1 MPDLSAA
8 ATLDLWEAAR
18 ELRPVERALAL
29 AAAGE
34 PVGAEELARLPL
46 GRRDARILELHEALA
61 GRELDATAACPA
73 CGEQAEFAVDA
84 DELLARDADSQ
95 RTAPVEA
102 DGFVVHWRPPDSR
115 DVAAAAQ
122 RGDAAAAE
130 RTLLARCV
138 TSATGPDG
146 VVDATALPGNV
157 RGEVSRAMGDADPL
171 AEVLVDVVCPACDTE
186 FVADLDVGAFVWA
199 EVHGR
204 AQRLLHE
211 VDVLARAYGW
221 TETEVLALGDRR
233 REAYLTL
240 AGEVGG

>member
-1 MPDLSAA
+1 
-8 ATLDLWEAAR
+8 
-18 ELRPVERALAL
+18 
-29 AAAGE
+29 
-34 PVGAEELARLPL
+34 
-46 GRRDARILELHEALA
+46 
-61 GRELDATAACPA
+61 
-73 CGEQAEFAVDA
+73 
-84 DELLARDADSQ
+84 
-95 RTAPVEA
+95 
-102 DGFVVHWRPPDSR
+102 
-115 DVAAAAQ
+115 
-122 RGDAAAAE
+122 
-130 RTLLARCV
+130 
-138 TSATGPDG
+138 
-146 VVDATALPGNV
+146 
-157 RGEVSRAMGDADPL
+157 MGDADPL